1 MLLMR
6 AISNASIEILST
18 KELIRKSLSA
28 NACVRIKG
36 DFHLGSRRTATMPVF
51 VAFVHTW
58 LALISAE
65 PQNL

>member
-6 AISNASIEILST
+6 AISNAPIEILST

-36 DFHLGSRRTATMPVF
+36 DFHLGSRRPAILQCLSSLLSFTRG
-51 VAFVHTW
+51 
-58 LALISAE
+58 LL
-65 PQNL
+65 